1 MIGSVRARR
10 QDAEERK
17 TSDMEPDTIVVLSL
31 NNPREKVW
39 GKLVAL
45 TGAGVT
51 IQGLDLNSFNDWM
64 RQVLD
69 AEPEVIALATVF
81 YPMHRVE
88 RVAQDERAGDFPS
101 LAERF
106 EDRIGISLVEY
117 LRMPRNVR

>member
-1 MIGSVRARR
+1 
-10 QDAEERK
+10 
-17 TSDMEPDTIVVLSL
+17 MEPDTIVVLSL

-88 RVAQDERAGDFPS
+88 RVSQDERAGDFPS

-106 EDRIGISLVEY
+106 EDRIGISLLEY

>member
-1 MIGSVRARR
+1 
-10 QDAEERK
+10 
-17 TSDMEPDTIVVLSL
+17 MEPDTIVVLSL

-51 IQGLDLNSFNDWM
+51 IQGLDLNSLNDWM

-88 RVAQDERAGDFPS
+88 RVAQDERTGEFPS

-106 EDRIGISLVEY
+106 EERIGISLVEY
-117 LRMPRNVR
+117 LRMPRRVR

>member
-1 MIGSVRARR
+1 
-10 QDAEERK
+10 
-17 TSDMEPDTIVVLSL
+17 MEPNTIVVLSL

-69 AEPEVIALATVF
+69 AEPEVITLSTVF

-88 RVAQDERAGDFPS
+88 RVAQDERAGEFPS

-106 EDRIGISLVEY
+106 EERIGISLVEY
-117 LRMPRNVR
+117 LRMPRRVQ

>member
-1 MIGSVRARR
+1 
-10 QDAEERK
+10 
-17 TSDMEPDTIVVLSL
+17 MEPDTIVVLSL

-69 AEPEVIALATVF
+69 AEPEVITLATVF

-88 RVAQDERAGDFPS
+88 RVAQDERSGEFPS

-106 EDRIGISLVEY
+106 EDRIGISLLEY
-117 LRMPRNVR
+117 LRMPRKVR

>member
-1 MIGSVRARR
+1 
-10 QDAEERK
+10 
-17 TSDMEPDTIVVLSL
+17 MEPDTIVILSL

-69 AEPEVIALATVF
+69 AEPEVITLATVF

-88 RVAQDERAGDFPS
+88 RVAQEERAGDFPS

-106 EDRIGISLVEY
+106 EDRIGISLLEY
-117 LRMPRNVR
+117 LRMPRKVS